1 MKWNRLKSLKVT
13 FDDIQHAVSDNA
25 KQRFA
30 LKLNPAVIPPPPA
43 STNPSHYLIRANQGH
58 SIALS
63 SASLLTPLTLA
74 AGNVPPTVVHGTY
87 YAFYPAI
94 LQAGGLKPMSRNHIH
109 CSTGLPEDTGSN
121 VVSGMRNDAELLI
134 YIDVARSLAD
144 GQTKWWISDNGVVL
158 TEGDAEGLVRPEYWK
173 RVVGRKGDV
182 GVLWE
187 DGRGVAEL
195 PESVRGR
202 RPPGGKGQRGERS
215 KGEGKGKGKA
225 KGNGGITE
233 LDVVEPSEGMDE
245 GAPVYVETVKLTNR
259 D

>member
-1 MKWNRLKSLKVT
+1 M
-13 FDDIQHAVSDNA
+13 
-25 KQRFA
+25 
-30 LKLNPAVIPPPPA
+30 
-43 STNPSHYLIRANQGH
+43 
-58 SIALS
+58 
-63 SASLLTPLTLA
+63 
-74 AGNVPPTVVHGTY
+74 
-87 YAFYPAI
+87 
-94 LQAGGLKPMSRNHIH
+94 
-109 CSTGLPEDTGSN
+109 
-121 VVSGMRNDAELLI
+121 
-134 YIDVARSLAD
+134 
-144 GQTKWWISDNGVVL
+144 L

-187 DGRGVAEL
+187 DGREVAEL

-202 RPPGGKGQRGERS
+202 RPPGGKWQRGERS